1 MQMTEKQVVAMIKTI
16 IFDVDGTLL
25 DTERIFMR
33 AWREAGA
40 EFGYTVGQEVLL
52 QTRAVNGATAR
63 ARFAA
68 ACGED
73 FPFEAVRARRVEIGE
88 QLIGE
93 ADASQLLMPHA
104 VQTLKQLREKG
115 YTLAV
120 ASSTG
125 QEKTVEHLEH
135 AGLMEYFRVAVGG
148 DMVERGKP
156 EPDIFLLAARLC
168 DTQPQH
174 CVVVGDTPADVLAA
188 TAAGMPVILI
198 PDQVP
203 ANEQTTALSR
213 RVLSGLNQLADAL
226 EAEE

>member
-1 MQMTEKQVVAMIKTI
+1 MVDTV

-25 DTERIFMR
+25 DTERIYMR

-52 QTRAVNGATAR
+52 QTRAVSGEKAR
-63 ARFAA
+63 ARFME
-68 ACGED
+68 ACGPD
-73 FPFEAVRARRVEIGE
+73 FPFEQARARRVEISE
-88 QLIGE
+88 ELIANAGAE
-93 ADASQLLMPHA
+93 QLLMPHA
-104 VQTLKQLREKG
+104 VQTLKWLGEKG

-125 QEKTVEHLEH
+125 REKTVEHLEH
-135 AGLMEYFRVAVGG
+135 AGLAGYFRAIVGG

-156 EPDIFLLAARLC
+156 EPDIFLMAAQLC
-168 DTQPQH
+168 GAAPER

-188 TAAGMPVILI
+188 TAAGIPVVLI

-203 ANEQTTALSR
+203 ANEQTTALSH
-213 RVLSGLNQLADAL
+213 RVLSGLEQLIQVL
-226 EAEE
+226 EEAI